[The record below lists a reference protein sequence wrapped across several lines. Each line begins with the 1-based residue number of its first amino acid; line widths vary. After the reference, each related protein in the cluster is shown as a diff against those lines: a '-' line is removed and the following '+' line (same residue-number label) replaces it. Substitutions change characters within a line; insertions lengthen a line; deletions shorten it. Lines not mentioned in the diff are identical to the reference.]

1 MVDKQAMREEAER
14 LMREAMERKGV
25 AVKQGDTR
33 IVTKC
38 GKCGA
43 ENKVKAP
50 KETTRVKFACK
61 ECGHTQVA
69 L

>member
-1 MVDKQAMREEAER
+1 MVDKQAMRQEAER

-25 AVKQGDTR
+25 AVKQGETR
-33 IVTKC
+33 IVAKC

-43 ENKVKAP
+43 ENKMKASRGA
-50 KETTRVKFACK
+50 TRVSFTCK
-61 ECGHTQVA
+61 ECGQTQVA

>member
-1 MVDKQAMREEAER
+1 
-14 LMREAMERKGV
+14 MREAVERKGV
-25 AVKQGDTR
+25 AVKQGETR
-33 IVTKC
+33 IVAKC

-43 ENKVKAP
+43 ENKTKAP
-50 KETTRVKFACK
+50 KGATRVSFACK

>member
-1 MVDKQAMREEAER
+1 MVDKQAMRQEAER
-14 LMREAMERKGV
+14 LMREAMERGV
-25 AVKQGDTR
+25 AVKQGETR
-33 IVTKC
+33 IVAKC

-43 ENKVKAP
+43 ENKTKAP
-50 KETTRVKFACK
+50 KGAATRVTFTCK

>member
-1 MVDKQAMREEAER
+1 MSKQAMREEAER
-14 LMREAMERKGV
+14 LVREAMERKTV

-33 IVTKC
+33 IETKC

-43 ENKVKAP
+43 LNRVKAAP
-50 KETTRVKFACK
+50 GQTRVEYACK
-61 ECGHTQVA
+61 DCGHKQKA

>member
-1 MVDKQAMREEAER
+1 MVDKQAMRQEAER

-25 AVKQGDTR
+25 AVTQGDTR
-33 IVTKC
+33 IIAKC

-43 ENKVKAP
+43 ENKTKAP
-50 KETTRVKFACK
+50 KGATRVRFTCK
-61 ECGHTQVA
+61 ECGHPQVA